1 MDNIINIASIEKKDV
16 DMDIVNIY
24 KKKWTWFSVD

>member
-1 MDNIINIASIEKKDV
+1 MDNIINIASIKKKDV

-24 KKKWTWFSVD
+24 KKKVDMI